1 MEWPDIYRRKIRYSD
16 SDAQGIVFN
25 GNYLAYYDDT
35 LTDVFE
41 AAGLTEVQM
50 HGNGYDVLT
59 VHAEVDFKAT
69 ARLGETLSFSAAV
82 DRVGTTSIT
91 FGLESRVGGTE
102 RITTTGKVVFVTVNR
117 STHQPVPVPAS
128 MREALGV

>member
-1 MEWPDIYRRKIRYSD
+1 MEWPAIYRRKVRYSD

-41 AAGLTEVQM
+41 LIGLTEELM
-50 HGNGYDVLT
+50 HADGYDVLT

-69 ARLGETLSFSAAV
+69 ARLGETLEFSAGLE
-82 DRVGTTSIT
+82 RIGTTSVT
-91 FGLESRVGGTE
+91 FAIESRVAGTQ
-102 RITTTGKVVFVTVNR
+102 RITTTGQVVFVTVGRN
-117 STHQPVPVPAS
+117 SHEPLPVPQS
-128 MREALGV
+128 MRTVLGG

>member
-41 AAGLTEVQM
+41 AAGLTEEQM
-50 HGNGYDVLT
+50 HAHGYEVLT

-69 ARLGETLSFSAAV
+69 ARLGETLAFSAAT
-82 DRVGTTSIT
+82 DRLGTTSIT
-91 FGLESRVGGTE
+91 FGLESRVVGTD
-102 RITTTGKVVFVTVNR
+102 RITTTGKVVFVTVDR
-117 STHQPVPVPAS
+117 STHQPVPVPTS
-128 MREALGV
+128 MREAFGA

>member
-41 AAGLTEVQM
+41 VAGLTTEAM
-50 HGNGYDVLT
+50 HSEGYDVLT
-59 VHAEVDFKAT
+59 VHAELDFTAT
-69 ARLGETLSFSAAV
+69 ARLGETLAFTAATE
-82 DRVGTTSIT
+82 RVGTTSIT
-91 FGLESRVGGTE
+91 FRIESRVEGTE
-102 RITTTGKVVFVTVNR
+102 RVTTTGRVVFVSVDR
-117 STHQPVPVPAS
+117 STHQPVPVPTS